1 MRDSNDMTALH
12 HACAGLHYGC
22 VHFLLQGGADPRC
35 TEKVTCHNT
44 VLWSNPCCVLHTA
57 VCLTAGC
64 FLFTHSLSQTYTW
77 EVRIAQRLESQ
88 TRDQK
93 VAGSSTSRSSGRNFS
108 RVNFLYRLL
117 LQYLFHPC
125 VTTVAHKR
133 SQSFCWKCKWQ
144 TALLSTNQ
152 KGKTLWRKQIDLF
165 VHCTDREERQ
175 RSVMSSRPPSHG
187 PLDCTQSLQHCCQ
200 QFATDYLSLEIKTS
214 FCQLAFFL
222 LPLRV
227 SPSLLQSSYSDLILS
242 CWCVC
247 VCVHTCVRACVHVCL
262 CVCVAGRQD
271 TIVLCSSPWWYWYL

>member
-93 VAGSSTSRSSGRNFS
+93 VAGSSTSRSSGRIFS

-133 SQSFCWKCKWQ
+133 SQSFC
-144 TALLSTNQ
+144 
-152 KGKTLWRKQIDLF
+152 
-165 VHCTDREERQ
+165 
-175 RSVMSSRPPSHG
+175 
-187 PLDCTQSLQHCCQ
+187 
-200 QFATDYLSLEIKTS
+200 
-214 FCQLAFFL
+214 
-222 LPLRV
+222 
-227 SPSLLQSSYSDLILS
+227 
-242 CWCVC
+242 
-247 VCVHTCVRACVHVCL
+247 
-262 CVCVAGRQD
+262 
-271 TIVLCSSPWWYWYL
+271 